1 MSRDDVES
9 QGVEDSVD
17 STSSVPLSGNNN
29 NYNNN
34 NNNNKVVK
42 MSPLF
47 LSHTAELYYKQLL
60 ALTKPLAAA
69 ARTNALD
76 QVNTATAPAI

>member
-17 STSSVPLSGNNN
+17 STSSVSLSGSNS
-29 NYNNN
+29 NNN

>member
-17 STSSVPLSGNNN
+17 STSSVSLSCNNS
-29 NYNNN
+29 NNN

>member
-17 STSSVPLSGNNN
+17 STSSVSLSGNNS
-29 NYNNN
+29 NN

>member
-17 STSSVPLSGNNN
+17 STSSVSLSGNNS
-29 NYNNN
+29 NNN

>member
-17 STSSVPLSGNNN
+17 STSSVSLSGNNN
-29 NYNNN
+29 K
-34 NNNNKVVK
+34 NNKVVK

>member
-9 QGVEDSVD
+9 QEVEDSVD
-17 STSSVPLSGNNN
+17 STSSVSLSG
-29 NYNNN
+29 NN

>member
-17 STSSVPLSGNNN
+17 STSSVSLSG
-29 NYNNN
+29 NN

>member
-1 MSRDDVES
+1 MSRDDVDS
-9 QGVEDSVD
+9 QGVDDSVD
-17 STSSVPLSGNNN
+17 STSSVSLSNNN
-29 NYNNN
+29 KYNNN

>member
-1 MSRDDVES
+1 MSGDDVDS

-17 STSSVPLSGNNN
+17 STSSVSLSG
-29 NYNNN
+29 NN